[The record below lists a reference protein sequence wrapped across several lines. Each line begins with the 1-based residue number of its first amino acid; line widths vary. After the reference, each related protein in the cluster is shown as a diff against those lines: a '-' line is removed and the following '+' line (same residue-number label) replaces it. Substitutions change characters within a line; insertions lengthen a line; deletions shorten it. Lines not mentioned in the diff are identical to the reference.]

1 MLKESLEFWGVIEG
15 KIKQLIRNEMRKVM
29 QCERYTVTTAPNGTT
44 IGVTLPQDATELF
57 IPYSQ
62 EVSTASVG
70 DVVLVIWRG
79 SLSNAKAW
87 YFGNGLEGTPIAP
100 NGYATLDSDTKV
112 TASQASSEIITITAS
127 ETLALSY
134 AGRFININ
142 STSAVNITIPPNSSV
157 AFPIGTEIEFYR
169 ANTGATKFIAGSGVT
184 IHSVDSAV
192 NIDSQ
197 YGCAAIKK
205 IGTDEWVLN
214 GNLG

>member
-1 MLKESLEFWGVIEG
+1 MLKESLDFWNTIEG

-44 IGVTLPQDATELF
+44 IGVTLPQDTAELF

-87 YFGNGLEGTPIAP
+87 YFGNGLECTPIAP

-112 TASQASSEIITITAS
+112 TASQASSAIITVTESATLALENAGKFHNVASNNAITIT
-127 ETLALSY
+127 
-134 AGRFININ
+134 
-142 STSAVNITIPPNSSV
+142 IPTNSSV
-157 AFPIGTEIEFYR
+157 AFPIGTEMEFCR
-169 ANTGATKFIAGSGVT
+169 NGGGAVTFVGASGVT
-184 IHSVDSAV
+184 VSS
-192 NIDSQ
+192 IDSQ
-197 YGCAAIKK
+197 KSISDIFGCAALKK
-205 IGTDEWVLN
+205 LAADTWILTGS
-214 GNLG
+214 LG